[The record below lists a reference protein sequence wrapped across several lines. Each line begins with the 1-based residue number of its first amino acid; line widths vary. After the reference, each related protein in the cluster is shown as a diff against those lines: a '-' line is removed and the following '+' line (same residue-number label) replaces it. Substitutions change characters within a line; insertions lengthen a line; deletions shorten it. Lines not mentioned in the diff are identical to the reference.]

1 MESEILIARINDTFD
16 ISQKTAK
23 PKFFGFLKR
32 EEAVLAQRTL
42 DNRGADYILFGGY
55 NGAERVMLGCLP
67 DWCDEADFPISAVTF
82 SFRESDLLRH
92 RDFLGTLTALGI
104 TRESIGDI
112 LVENGRAVAFLKN
125 EVLKFVLLNV
135 DKIGRVGVKAVEGF
149 VMPLPQSDCLIEA
162 TVTVSSLRLDCV
174 ISAVCGVSRNKANEL
189 IDMGFVTVNSVVSE
203 KATKQVN
210 DGDAI
215 SVRGKGKFI
224 ISNTVLKTKKDRT
237 VLAFKKY
244 F

>member
-16 ISQKTAK
+16 ISEKTSK
-23 PKFFGFLKR
+23 PKFFGFLRR

-42 DNRGADYILFGGY
+42 DIRGADYTLFGGY
-55 NGAERVMLGCLP
+55 AAAERVMLGCFP
-67 DWCDEADFPISAVTF
+67 DWCDEGDFPISAVTF
-82 SFRESDLLRH
+82 SYRESDVLKH
-92 RDFLGTLTALGI
+92 RDFLGALTALGI

-125 EVLKFVLLNV
+125 EVLSFVLLNI
-135 DKIGRVGVKAVEGF
+135 DKIGRVGVKVTEGF
-149 VMPLPQSDCLIEA
+149 SLPLPESDTLIEA
-162 TVTVSSLRLDCV
+162 SVTVSSLRLDCV
-174 ISAVCGVSRNKANEL
+174 VSAVCGISRNKATEL
-189 IDMGFVTVNSVVSE
+189 IDMGFVTVNSVQCE
-203 KATKQVN
+203 KSTKQVT

-237 VLAFKKY
+237 VLEFKKY